1 MKNLREAISVKLRV
15 AAVMMAVLVGAQFS
29 AHGRSALPD
38 AVTTTVPSTMD
49 GRPITIFAS
58 YEALLSS
65 RTTGL
70 ERSAFQKKLDEE
82 NLKEYVKQPPSQEN
96 LKNWS
101 GAMWAMR
108 LLYRNT
114 NETRRAMR
122 RAFRTYGKLDS
133 DFDREMLETVYATFP
148 REFSREVERAA
159 KVTTSPKQFAMAAHY
174 LMRSMPRVDTRREL
188 LQVMNRKFPDLQAK
202 DDPTTGPHPILT
214 MLRHDLTNSRVR
226 EIQKR
231 PPLEP
236 LLSKDFL
243 SSHTVIYSF
252 QRLDRRQPGLALVRG
267 GDGRFVRQPD
277 GTLFNVPHLA
287 MALDNLPGYLTNSNT
302 PQGLFS
308 VLGVDVTRNLFIGT
322 TPFLHTAVPFE
333 VPPDEFFHDAAL
345 KGSTWTLEMITSRL
359 PDTTATAKR
368 AAWKDYFSIRETYY
382 AGQAGRTEML
392 AHGTTAD
399 PEPYRGATYFPNTP
413 SLGCMTAQELW
424 SPADGRAMASDQLAL
439 VNAFLSTDAGQG
451 FLIVVEI
458 DNADRPV
465 NLLDVRLDV
474 LLSDDAARLS
484 SPQE

>member
-1 MKNLREAISVKLRV
+1 M
-15 AAVMMAVLVGAQFS
+15 
-29 AHGRSALPD
+29 
-38 AVTTTVPSTMD
+38 ST
-49 GRPITIFAS
+49 
-58 YEALLSS
+58 
-65 RTTGL
+65 RTTGA
-70 ERSAFQKKLDEE
+70 ERAAFQKALEEE
-82 NLKEYVKQPPSQEN
+82 NLRDYLKERPSSEN
-96 LKNWS
+96 LKAWS
-101 GAMWAMR
+101 GALWAMK

-122 RAFRTYGKLDS
+122 RAFLTYGKLDPE
-133 DFDREMLETVYATFP
+133 FDRQMLETVYATFP

-174 LMRSMPRVDTRREL
+174 LLRAKPRADTRREL
-188 LQVMNRKFPDLQAK
+188 LKTMNHKFPGLQSK

-214 MLRHDLTNSRVR
+214 MLRYDLTHSRAREVR
-226 EIQKR
+226 KR
-231 PPLEP
+231 PPLTP

-243 SSHTVIYSF
+243 SSHTVVYSF
-252 QRLDRRQPGLALVRG
+252 QRVDRRQPGLAVVRG

-277 GTLFNVPHLA
+277 GTLFHVPHLA

-308 VLGVDVTRNLFIGT
+308 VLGADVTRNAFIGT

-333 VPPDEFFHDAAL
+333 IPPDQFFHDPTL
-345 KGSTWTLEMITSRL
+345 KDTTWTLEMITSRF
-359 PDTTATAKR
+359 PDTTASTKLAS
-368 AAWKDYFSIRETYY
+368 WKDYFPIRESYY

-399 PEPYRGATYFPNTP
+399 PEPYRGAPYFPNTP

-439 VNAFLSTDAGQG
+439 VNAFFSAGAGNG
-451 FLIVVEI
+451 FLLVVEL

-465 NLLDVRLDV
+465 NLLDVRLDI
-474 LLSDDAARLS
+474 LLMDDEARLFRVEGQGS
-484 SPQE
+484 N